1 MTGTAH
7 PFGVLIAAHG
17 GRHIDR
23 HSNGSIIR
31 LAENV
36 AARLGGAPVGVGYIN
51 GVPAIDAAIAALA
64 VRDIIVYPLF
74 MADGHFGHAVLE
86 RLIEEARG
94 SRPEVSVTMLPPLGL
109 DPALADLVVG
119 KAASA
124 AASFSVPLDEVTLVL
139 LAHGS
144 TRGRASA
151 AAAGRT
157 AEHALAHRLFAD
169 VRVAFL
175 DEAPS
180 LQTTVSDIKGPAAVA
195 GLFSGDGLHGGG
207 DAARLMAQLEHD
219 DVIYVGN
226 AGLFAGLEN
235 LISTAVNT
243 ALSARLARLPWLT
256 ANASPGVHDTGSPC

>member
-1 MTGTAH
+1 
-7 PFGVLIAAHG
+7 
-17 GRHIDR
+17 
-23 HSNGSIIR
+23 
-31 LAENV
+31 
-36 AARLGGAPVGVGYIN
+36 
-51 GVPAIDAAIAALA
+51 
-64 VRDIIVYPLF
+64 
-74 MADGHFGHAVLE
+74 
-86 RLIEEARG
+86 
-94 SRPEVSVTMLPPLGL
+94 MLPPLGL
-109 DPALADLVVG
+109 DPGLPDLLCDQAVACARDHG
-119 KAASA
+119 FAPENCT
-124 AASFSVPLDEVTLVL
+124 FVL

-195 GLFSGDGLHGGG
+195 GLFTGDGLHGGG